1 MAGLIA
7 PCRSGGSRAALSA
20 AAAACPI
27 PLSALLPASS
37 VFSASSTGRR
47 FPSAT
52 QSSSSR
58 PFSTTPAA
66 RSKLGRTPLSVPPGV
81 EVVMGEPRA
90 VRSATSY
97 KPVVRK
103 TITVT
108 GPLGTL
114 TLDVPE
120 FVDLTQSA
128 EDKTATLS
136 VRDPN
141 EKEQKE
147 MWGTSW
153 SYLNNHI
160 TGVSEGHTAI
170 LRLVGVGYRASVE
183 QRGAKETFPGQK
195 FLCLKLGFTHPVEVG
210 IPRGVTVTTP
220 SLTRILIEGPDRE
233 ALMSFAGVV
242 RKWRPPEPYKGKGV
256 FINDETI
263 KLKQKKIK

>member
-7 PCRSGGSRAALSA
+7 PCRSSGGRALSSA
-20 AAAACPI
+20 AAAAASSSRN
-27 PLSALLPASS
+27 PLSTFLPAAA
-37 VFSASSTGRR
+37 ASSAGR
-47 FPSAT
+47 FPSLT
-52 QSSSSR
+52 TTTRSR
-58 PFSTTPAA
+58 PFSTTHAA

-90 VRSATSY
+90 LRSATSY

-120 FVDLTQSA
+120 FVDLAQSA

-220 SLTRILIEGPDRE
+220 SLTRILLEGADRE